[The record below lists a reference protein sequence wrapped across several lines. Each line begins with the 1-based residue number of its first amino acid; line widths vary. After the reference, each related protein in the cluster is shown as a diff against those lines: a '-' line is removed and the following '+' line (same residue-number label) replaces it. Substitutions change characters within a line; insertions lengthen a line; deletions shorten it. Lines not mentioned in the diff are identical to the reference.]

1 MEPGKSEPRENRRKK
16 TRNLHLY
23 IIILILLLII
33 ILLLL
38 LRACGTTDSPPDGS
52 ADREKSFMEEILDPF
67 GSFFVSDKQTGEIT
81 TTVTE
86 PTEIPTITFAGQG
99 TCDVSAEQPYIELEN
114 PEINFVD
121 MVFTLTDKDTGELIA
136 RTDKVAPGKFAY
148 VDLHTY
154 YEEPG
159 TYTVSVLISTY
170 HTESG
175 AAMNGMQQETVVYS
189 H

>member
-1 MEPGKSEPRENRRKK
+1 MEPDKKQPKKKS
-16 TRNLHLY
+16 RNLHLY
-23 IIILILLLII
+23 IIILFLLLII
-33 ILLLL
+33 VLLLL
-38 LRACGTTDSPPDGS
+38 LRACGTTDSTPDGGDDS
-52 ADREKSFMEEILDPF
+52 EKSFIEEILDPF
-67 GSFFVSDKQTGEIT
+67 GNFFVGDRQTEEVT
-81 TTVTE
+81 TTETE
-86 PTEIPTITFAGQG
+86 PLEIPTITFAGQG

-121 MVFTLTDKDTGELIA
+121 MVFTLTDKDTGEMIA

-154 YEEPG
+154 YGEPG

-170 HTESG
+170 HTETG